1 MLLLRGVKDRSGK
14 LRIERKC
21 EHAFER
27 VSAAVPEFTAVRKLL
42 DFGGDQPQPPGLG
55 YALNH
60 RGSLRRSRNAIFA
73 IARWRRRNTPPS
85 TDVIG
90 RLLLTFTRMA
100 DHIAKSQSMEPLTA
114 GNVE

>member
-42 DFGGDQPQPPGLG
+42 DFGGDQP
-55 YALNH
+55 
-60 RGSLRRSRNAIFA
+60 
-73 IARWRRRNTPPS
+73 
-85 TDVIG
+85 
-90 RLLLTFTRMA
+90 
-100 DHIAKSQSMEPLTA
+100 
-114 GNVE
+114 

>member
-27 VSAAVPEFTAVRKLL
+27 VSGVVPEFTAVRKLL

-73 IARWRRRNTPPS
+73 IARWRQT
-85 TDVIG
+85 
-90 RLLLTFTRMA
+90 
-100 DHIAKSQSMEPLTA
+100 QYTA
-114 GNVE
+114 VNGCDWETSAYIHSHG